1 MWSHFVQWP
10 ADCFDPP
17 EGVENR
23 ESGHCSCNF
32 VQFLNDLRE
41 SLVQLFY
48 PGTWGT
54 VTYTVLKLI
63 STTLLCGLRHV
74 WFCQFLF
81 ECSIISSCCQLS
93 EHMYLNYKVRQHLV
107 ITVGLDCSYELG
119 FQCELT
125 LQTQLISTI
134 QPNRVH
140 QLLPDLVF
148 VRFCFSSPLINH
160 KAHTDDARV
169 RGYPSWSRVRTRN
182 CNSVKGFDIERTFH
196 DLKKRLIFT
205 ANSQCIMLMFFS
217 YCVINS
223 NYLVYKQNYGGS
235 MTYGTVWGLDKWPYI
250 MESCQKI

>member
-17 EGVENR
+17 EGVDNQ

-93 EHMYLNYKVRQHLV
+93 EHMYLNYN
-107 ITVGLDCSYELG
+107 SYERSNPTVFTSCYQTLYLSDSV
-119 FQCELT
+119 FRLHWSITKLT
-125 LQTQLISTI
+125 LMTLAFEGT
-134 QPNRVH
+134 RVEAVSG
-140 QLLPDLVF
+140 L
-148 VRFCFSSPLINH
+148 
-160 KAHTDDARV
+160 
-169 RGYPSWSRVRTRN
+169 
-182 CNSVKGFDIERTFH
+182 
-196 DLKKRLIFT
+196 
-205 ANSQCIMLMFFS
+205 
-217 YCVINS
+217 
-223 NYLVYKQNYGGS
+223 
-235 MTYGTVWGLDKWPYI
+235 GTVTLWKVLI
-250 MESCQKI
+250 LNVLFTT